1 VLKEFPL
8 KDMLE
13 LALPSSNFNLSNQAI
28 NLIGVL
34 MAAPDYEMT

>member
-13 LALPSSNFNLSNQAI
+13 LSLPSSNYNLSNHAI
-28 NLIGVL
+28 NLVGVL